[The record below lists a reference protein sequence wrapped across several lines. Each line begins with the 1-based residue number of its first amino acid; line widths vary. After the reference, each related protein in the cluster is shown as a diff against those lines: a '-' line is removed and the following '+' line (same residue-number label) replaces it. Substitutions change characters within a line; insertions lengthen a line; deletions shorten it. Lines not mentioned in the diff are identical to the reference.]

1 MESFL
6 TAKNLKA
13 KDVYMPLRVATTG
26 ARETPPLFDSMAV
39 IGKEM
44 VRRRIRCAVA
54 NLNTM
59 QIPESTQA
67 PAANDKSKP
76 TAGKH

>member
-26 ARETPPLFDSMAV
+26 AKETPPLFDSMAV

-54 NLNTM
+54 TLTSM
-59 QIPESTQA
+59 QIPEAAPA
-67 PAANDKSKP
+67 PAANEKSKP
-76 TAGKH
+76 TAGKN